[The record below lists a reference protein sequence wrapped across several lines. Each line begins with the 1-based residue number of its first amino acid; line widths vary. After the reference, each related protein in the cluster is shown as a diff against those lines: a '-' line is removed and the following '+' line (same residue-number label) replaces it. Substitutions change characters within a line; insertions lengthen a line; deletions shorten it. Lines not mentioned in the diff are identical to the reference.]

1 MKNKNHSDFEELINI
16 KSKIVV
22 PAIIKLLKLD
32 KVEEIYRSST
42 EQNSIEFVDD
52 ILSKLKIRY
61 ELNDDELKNIPKNGP
76 FILVSNHPYGGIDGL
91 ILLSILLKER
101 PDFKV
106 MANYLLENIPQLKE
120 HFVIVDPFENRAK
133 KSKNIAGI
141 KKCMTLLK
149 DGTPIGIFPSGEV
162 SSFKTSQ
169 LKVSDK
175 IWNPVV
181 GKMIMKSEVKVVP
194 IFFSGHN
201 SLLFN
206 ILGLIHPRLR
216 TAKLPSELFNK
227 RDAIKVRIGKPL
239 SVSDIKQFEDPD
251 QLLRFLR
258 AKTYSLSSPIEVKHH
273 FLLRN
278 RYNKQVDEIIAPV
291 DVELLKTEIE
301 YLRNF
306 NNRLFTYNNF
316 EIFFGNAPQI
326 PNILKEISRLR
337 EITFREIGE
346 GTDHSYDSDEFDLH
360 YKHLFLW
367 DNEANKI
374 AGAYRIGEGDK
385 LFERFK
391 KKGFYLNQLFRFKK
405 EFNPIFISSLEIGRS
420 FIVKEYQRK
429 PYSLL
434 LLWKGIN
441 ELVKRSNTK
450 YEYLI
455 GPVSISN
462 KFSDLSKDIL
472 VDHIRKNYFDK
483 NLAEFVK
490 PRKRFKYKSKGEK
503 SKLLDNSI
511 KDLKMID
518 QLISDIEPD
527 QSKTPVLVKKYL
539 AQNAK
544 IISFNVDP
552 KFNHSLDGL
561 LILKLEDVPESTFD
575 MLK

>member
-141 KKCMTLLK
+141 KKCMNLLK

-258 AKTYSLSSPIEVKHH
+258 AKTYSLSSPIEVKDH

-360 YKHLFLW
+360 YNHLFLW

-405 EFNPIFISSLEIGRS
+405 EFNPIF
-420 FIVKEYQRK
+420 
-429 PYSLL
+429 
-434 LLWKGIN
+434 
-441 ELVKRSNTK
+441 
-450 YEYLI
+450 
-455 GPVSISN
+455 
-462 KFSDLSKDIL
+462 
-472 VDHIRKNYFDK
+472 
-483 NLAEFVK
+483 
-490 PRKRFKYKSKGEK
+490 KS
-503 SKLLDNSI
+503 
-511 KDLKMID
+511 
-518 QLISDIEPD
+518 
-527 QSKTPVLVKKYL
+527 
-539 AQNAK
+539 
-544 IISFNVDP
+544 
-552 KFNHSLDGL
+552 
-561 LILKLEDVPESTFD
+561 
-575 MLK
+575 